1 MAVVWPVK
9 EGMPPGMPFDHEG
22 AEEPEELPLEPRAA
36 AVSELPGDQAEHGPA
51 ACAVPAEPT
60 ITEKEDVARAATSNA
75 VLVPRRAKGEG
86 LRCPERTVMVLIQS
100 QRGSSSDVAL
110 GA

>member
-1 MAVVWPVK
+1 MAVVLPVN
-9 EGMPPGMPFDHEG
+9 EGMPPGMPFNHEG

-36 AVSELPGDQAEHGPA
+36 AVSELPGDQAEQGPA
-51 ACAVPAEPT
+51 ADAVPAVAT
-60 ITEKEDVARAATSNA
+60 IPDREEAAKVATSNA

>member
-9 EGMPPGMPFDHEG
+9 EGMPPGMPFNHEG

-60 ITEKEDVARAATSNA
+60 ITEKEDVARAAASNA
-75 VLVPRRAKGEG
+75 VLVSRRVKGNGPRR
-86 LRCPERTVMVLIQS
+86 PEKTVMMLIQS
-100 QRGSSSDVAL
+100 QR
-110 GA
+110 